1 MKIGKVLAR
10 TGIILFSAVC
20 LTVFQLANSI
30 LFAKSNASAQN
41 HFPTLAPNTV
51 TLTPPIED
59 GTPIPTPIPTI
70 GPGATFEEG
79 DPNLPE
85 IDEDGRVGDDEYG
98 YYQLPED
105 PSLYLIWTTNENGT
119 HYTVVSADSDILSG
133 GENPDM
139 GFLTLVDQREQ
150 LHTNI
155 ELARDNRETK
165 RSNATLLRWGTIG
178 LLAGGVVCTIASG
191 GLCGLALIGIAA
203 TSFFASTQDDSDAE
217 VYQNSVDSELE
228 QLRTVEG
235 DLRFRQRIAQST
247 ETGG

>member
-1 MKIGKVLAR
+1 M
-10 TGIILFSAVC
+10 
-20 LTVFQLANSI
+20 
-30 LFAKSNASAQN
+30 
-41 HFPTLAPNTV
+41 
-51 TLTPPIED
+51 
-59 GTPIPTPIPTI
+59 
-70 GPGATFEEG
+70 
-79 DPNLPE
+79 
-85 IDEDGRVGDDEYG
+85 
-98 YYQLPED
+98 PED

-119 HYTVVSADSDILSG
+119 HYTVVSVDSDILSG

-165 RSNATLLRWGTIG
+165 RSNATLLRWRTIG

-203 TSFFASTQDDSDAE
+203 TSFFASTQEDSDAE

>member
-1 MKIGKVLAR
+1 
-10 TGIILFSAVC
+10 
-20 LTVFQLANSI
+20 
-30 LFAKSNASAQN
+30 
-41 HFPTLAPNTV
+41 
-51 TLTPPIED
+51 
-59 GTPIPTPIPTI
+59 
-70 GPGATFEEG
+70 
-79 DPNLPE
+79 
-85 IDEDGRVGDDEYG
+85 
-98 YYQLPED
+98 LPED

-165 RSNATLLRWGTIG
+165 RSNATLLRWGSIG
-178 LLAGGVVCTIASG
+178 LLAGGVVCTIVSG

-203 TSFFASTQDDSDAE
+203 TSFFASTQEDSDGE
-217 VYQNSVDSELE
+217 VYQNSVDSEAQ
-228 QLRTVEG
+228 QLSTVEG
-235 DLRFRQRIAQST
+235 DLRFRQKIADSI

>member
-1 MKIGKVLAR
+1 M
-10 TGIILFSAVC
+10 
-20 LTVFQLANSI
+20 
-30 LFAKSNASAQN
+30 
-41 HFPTLAPNTV
+41 
-51 TLTPPIED
+51 
-59 GTPIPTPIPTI
+59 
-70 GPGATFEEG
+70 
-79 DPNLPE
+79 
-85 IDEDGRVGDDEYG
+85 
-98 YYQLPED
+98 PED
-105 PSLYLIWTTNENGT
+105 PSLYLIWTTNDNGT

-203 TSFFASTQDDSDAE
+203 TSFFASTQEDSDAE

>member
-1 MKIGKVLAR
+1 LC
-10 TGIILFSAVC
+10 LF
-20 LTVFQLANSI
+20 VFQLANSI
-30 LFAKSNASAQN
+30 LLGNTVALAQDE
-41 HFPTLAPNTV
+41 FPTVPPSDAEFEA
-51 TLTPPIED
+51 PIED
-59 GTPIPTPIPTI
+59 LDPIPTPIPTI
-70 GPGATFEEG
+70 GQGATFEEDG
-79 DPNLPE
+79 PNLPE

-203 TSFFASTQDDSDAE
+203 TSFFASTQEDSDGE
-217 VYQNSVDSELE
+217 VYQNSVDSEAQ
-228 QLRTVEG
+228 QLSTVEG
-235 DLRFRQRIAQST
+235 DLRFRQKIADSI

>member
-1 MKIGKVLAR
+1 MKISKVLAR
-10 TGIILFSAVC
+10 TGILLFSALC
-20 LTVFQLANSI
+20 LLVFQLANSI
-30 LFAKSNASAQN
+30 LLGNTVALAQDE
-41 HFPTLAPNTV
+41 FPTVPPSDAEFES
-51 TLTPPIED
+51 PIED
-59 GTPIPTPIPTI
+59 LDPIPTPIPTI
-70 GPGATFEEG
+70 GPGTTFEED

-105 PSLYLIWTTNENGT
+105 PSLYLIWTTNEDGT
-119 HYTVVSADSDILSG
+119 HYTVVAADSDILSG

-139 GFLTLVDQREQ
+139 GFLKLVDQREQ

-203 TSFFASTQDDSDAE
+203 TSFFASTQEDSDGE
-217 VYQNSVDSELE
+217 VYQNSVDSEVQ
-228 QLRTVEG
+228 QLSTVEG
-235 DLRFRQRIAQST
+235 DLRFRQKIANSI